1 MKKNYDL
8 IADMLIVPMRMANA
22 NGGIDK
28 NNFWVGELS
37 GMLIVL
43 RDLDLVDC
51 DFVSDDAG
59 NFTKLVLDSTHVYDV

>member
-22 NGGIDK
+22 NGGIDE

-43 RDLDLVDC
+43 RDMDLADC
-51 DFVSDDAG
+51 EFVWDDAG
-59 NFTKLVLDSTHVYDV
+59 NFTKLVLDSTHIYDV